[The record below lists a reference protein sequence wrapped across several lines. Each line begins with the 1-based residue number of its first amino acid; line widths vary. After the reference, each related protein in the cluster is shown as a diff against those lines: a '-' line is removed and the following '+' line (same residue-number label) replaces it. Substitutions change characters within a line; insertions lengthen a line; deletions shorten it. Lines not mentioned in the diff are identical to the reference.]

1 MSGESKTSDA
11 NDWRWGHVMWQRRG
25 IRLEEWADMPRSI
38 QLAYIASE
46 ELALNAPLNA
56 QDRLAKV
63 YIKSKK

>member
-1 MSGESKTSDA
+1 
-11 NDWRWGHVMWQRRG
+11 MWQRRG
-25 IRLEEWADMPRSI
+25 IRLEEWADMPRNV

>member
-1 MSGESKTSDA
+1 MSGESKTPDA

-25 IRLEEWADMPRSI
+25 IRLEEWADMPRNI